1 MLLNSR
7 GHQEASS
14 DIQRRLKQVHPA
26 LNMVWMPAMGRF
38 ALTYA
43 WPESDPRWQKVQR
56 GELGMDACYDL
67 WGWAP
72 DGMRDEDAYQF
83 LVQTLRRNTG
93 NEDARKLLDR
103 VYAYNNDVSAAR
115 DQLIVDDA
123 EEYTRVHAPTIF
135 AEVGKTISRVYQTN
149 PVTKKKRRGA

>member
-7 GHQEASS
+7 GHREVSS

-26 LNMVWMPAMGRF
+26 LNMVWMPAMQRF

-43 WPESDPRWQKVQR
+43 WPEGDLRWQKVQR

-72 DGMRDEDAYQF
+72 EDMRDEDAYQF

-93 NEDARKLLDR
+93 NEEAKKLLDR
-103 VYAYNNDVSAAR
+103 VYAYNQDVSNAR
-115 DQLIVDDA
+115 DQAIVDDA

-135 AEVGKTISRVYQTN
+135 AEVGKTISRVYQTDHRV
-149 PVTKKKRRGA
+149 PKKAVP